1 MRTAS
6 TVLIV
11 ENEANM
17 RRVLGTL
24 LRREGYETLEAADGG
39 EALETLARSNVD
51 CVLSD
56 LKMPRMNGLE
66 LLACMR
72 RSHAAI
78 PVILLTAFGSI
89 ESAVEALKQGAH
101 DYLTKP
107 FDPAEVKQVV
117 AKAVRTRLLELS
129 ETSPAPEGDP
139 TQLLTGASP
148 ALQKVE
154 RLIERVAPTSAT
166 VLITGET
173 GTGKELVARS
183 VHASSQFQCGPFI
196 KVNCAAIPESLFE
209 SELFGYERGAFTGA
223 ATRKPG
229 RFELAES
236 GTLFLDEIGEMP
248 LSAQPKLLRALQDA
262 SFFRVGGT
270 RIVKVRVRLIAAT
283 NRDLGEEVSRGNF
296 RADLF
301 YRLCVLPIHVPAL
314 RERRQD
320 IEALAMLFLKR
331 FSQHSATAPVGI
343 EARTLDALRAYDWP
357 GNIRELE
364 NAIERAVLLSD
375 SPELTLETLPEPLQ
389 RLTTGRLP
397 EPGKLRELVRRETAK
412 IERRAIIEALAAT
425 KGNVTH
431 AAQRLGLSR
440 RGLQLKLK
448 EFQIER

>member
-1 MRTAS
+1 MKVAGS
-6 TVLIV
+6 VLIV

-24 LRREGYETLEAADGG
+24 LRREGYQILEAADGG
-39 EALETLARSNVD
+39 EALEELARSHVD
-51 CVLSD
+51 CVISD

-66 LLACMR
+66 LLAAMR
-72 RSHAAI
+72 RSHAAV

-107 FDPAEVKQVV
+107 FDPVEVKQVV
-117 AKAVRTRLLELS
+117 AKAVRTRVLELA
-129 ETSPAPEGDP
+129 EASPSPGDDP
-139 TQLLTGASP
+139 THLLSGSSP
-148 ALQKVE
+148 ALQEVK
-154 RLIERVAPTSAT
+154 RLIERVAPTNAT
-166 VLITGET
+166 VLVTGET

-183 VHASSQFQCGPFI
+183 VHASSQFHRGPFI

-223 ATRKPG
+223 GTRKPG

-248 LSAQPKLLRALQDA
+248 LSTQPKLLRALQEA

-270 RIVKVRVRLIAAT
+270 RTIHVQLRLIAAT
-283 NRDLGEEVSRGNF
+283 NRDLGEAVARGSF

-320 IEALAMLFLKR
+320 IETLAMLFLKR
-331 FSQHSATAPVGI
+331 FSRHRGEDLTGI
-343 EARTLDALRAYDWP
+343 EPRTLEVLRAYDWP

-364 NAIERAVLLSD
+364 NAIERAVLLCD
-375 SPELTLETLPEPLQ
+375 APELTLETLPEPLQ
-389 RLTTGRLP
+389 RLETGLQNSC
-397 EPGKLRELVRRETAK
+397 GKLRERVRRETAR
-412 IERRAIIEALAAT
+412 IERQAIIDALAAT
-425 KGNVTH
+425 AGNVTH